1 MRISEMTTEQAFE
14 CMARMVPYVTEIER
28 DQEVVNVKEKLREAA
43 KQEDG
48 DLTTGDVIEAAM
60 PLILGKHRNAFFG
73 ILGALE
79 GKKPE
84 EIAKQPYA
92 QTVAAVKADLTK
104 EFFDFLPSAARLV
117 SNA

>member
-48 DLTTGDVIEAAM
+48 DLTTGDVIEATM
-60 PLILGKHRNAFFG
+60 PLILEKHRNAFFG
-73 ILGALE
+73 SDCLRWRARSRRRS
-79 GKKPE
+79 PSSPTRR
-84 EIAKQPYA
+84 QS
-92 QTVAAVKADLTK
+92 
-104 EFFDFLPSAARLV
+104 LPSRLT
-117 SNA
+117 